1 MQWRNAVR
9 ARVRAG
15 GAAPERVHDV
25 RALIDEQR
33 LIKDSHEIAIM
44 RRAGR
49 IAAAAHRRAMQA
61 ARPGKNE
68 YEIEAELLY
77 EIRRGGGQLPAYWP
91 SVAGGATPCVLH
103 YVFDNAPLAPGE
115 LLLIAAA

>member
-77 EIRRGGGQLPAYWP
+77 EFRRGGAQFPPYWP
-91 SVAGGATPCVLH
+91 IVAGGANPCVLPSISH
-103 YVFDNAPLAPGE
+103 HPPP
-115 LLLIAAA
+115 